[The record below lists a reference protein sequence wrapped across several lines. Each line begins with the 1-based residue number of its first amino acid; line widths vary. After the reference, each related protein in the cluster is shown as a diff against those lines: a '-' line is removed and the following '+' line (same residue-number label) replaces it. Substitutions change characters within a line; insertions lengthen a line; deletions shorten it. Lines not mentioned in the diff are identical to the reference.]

1 MTMNI
6 ERKELKV
13 RDLVEDYEDNDEL
26 GVRAYGGRLDVRPP
40 YQREFVYK
48 DKQRDAVIE
57 TLRRDFPLNV
67 MYWAVLDEADEDGV
81 EFEIIDGQQ
90 RTISICQYVEG
101 DFSIDI
107 DGHQLAFHNLQNDQ
121 QERILEYQLMVYLC
135 QGTDSEKLDWFKTI
149 NIAGEELTDQELRN
163 AVYHGTW
170 VSSAKRYFSKNGSPA
185 YAIAS
190 DYMTGSPIRQ
200 EYLETAIEWIN
211 AGKVDEYMR
220 DHQHDDDAKELW
232 TYFQGVIN
240 WVEST
245 FTRKRSQMKTVKW
258 GPLHRKYREVEYDSV
273 KLEERVSTLMGD
285 IDVKKKHGIYEYLLG
300 GEADTKLLEVR
311 IFDEKTK
318 LAAYEQQTKQ
328 AEADGVS
335 NCPTCAGGHQ
345 ANAERIYELAEM
357 DADHVTAWSKGG
369 ASDLD
374 NCEMLCVSHNRSK
387 GNR

>member
-1 MTMNI
+1 MKI
-6 ERKELKV
+6 ELLPLTV
-13 RDLVEDYEDNDEL
+13 RDLIEDYEDNDEQ

-67 MYWAVLDEADEDGV
+67 MYWAVIDDPGDDGV
-81 EFEIIDGQQ
+81 EYEIIDGQQ

-101 DFSIDI
+101 DFSIEV
-107 DGHQLAFHNLQNDQ
+107 DGHQMAFHNLQDDQ
-121 QERILEYQLMVYLC
+121 QDQILEYELMVYLC

-163 AVYHGTW
+163 AVYHGPW
-170 VSSAKRYFSKNGSPA
+170 VSAAKKYFSKTGCPA

-200 EYLETAIEWIN
+200 DYLETAIQWMN
-211 AGKVDEYMR
+211 GGKVDEYMR
-220 DHQHDDDAKELW
+220 DHQHDTNANELW
-232 TYFQGVIN
+232 LYFKRVID
-240 WVEST
+240 WVEAT
-245 FTRKRSQMKTVKW
+245 FPKKRSQMKSVKW
-258 GPLHRKYREVEYDSV
+258 GPLYNQYKNASLDPV
-273 KLEERVSTLMGD
+273 KLEDRLATLMAD
-285 IDVKKKHGIYEYLLG
+285 VDVKNKRGIYEFLLG
-300 GEADTKLLEVR
+300 GEADTKLLDVR
-311 IFDEKTK
+311 VFDERTK
-318 LAAYEQQTKQ
+318 LAAYGHQTKA
-328 AEADGVS
+328 AEAAGTS
-335 NCPTCAGGHQ
+335 NCPMCAGGSNR
-345 ANAERIYELAEM
+345 NATRIYEIGEM

-369 ASDLD
+369 ASQLA